1 MDATSYHS
9 KTVYSKRSEN
19 IKYTVTRSF
28 SCSLYITDWNKDSK
42 ANFTKYWKGWDAHI
56 TDPDIKDISKVL
68 RSSLFPV
75 CHYNTHAK
83 NISLSKFSVHYI
95 ILSHSLLKNSY
106 NNVPLKQNLS
116 RSLTHTHNL
125 ADTYFSRTTDVVK
138 NQLRRKLNEPAADAP
153 KVWRKWVLNWDR
165 ISAVAFLRSKIEVII
180 STLDANYLDKTE
192 IDTLKKYIPWPE
204 PAITAFST
212 FNYTGDLDVSLMHV
226 LRESLGQW
234 WSPHMH
240 HIYGGMSKLPEKFIE
255 PNASVGVH
263 LEKDITFGVTVND
276 IEFSAPAGKATAV
289 VVKGYYTTSGRP
301 FEEKGDAVI
310 VTTPLHIIREIRIH
324 AKDSSTKGLP
334 YEFYQAIENIFY
346 GPSTKIMIQCKER
359 FWEKSDITGGFS
371 KTSLPIGQLHYPT
384 KEGHPPVKSGILM
397 CYTWKSEA
405 LLFGAMKPEVAIR
418 VAVQEIARIHPE
430 IETQWETGA
439 VQAWYSDP
447 SSQGA
452 YVRLKPYQYKHMEF
466 LMYPWEN
473 VYFAGEGISFASGWI
488 QGALESGLRA
498 AFQFYARNEKFT
510 PT

>member
-1 MDATSYHS
+1 MYAFNKAVISPPGHPYIESTTALSGTPKILTCLNVAYIYRHIPLQKIVVLYHS
-9 KTVYSKRSEN
+9 
-19 IKYTVTRSF
+19 
-28 SCSLYITDWNKDSK
+28 NKS
-42 ANFTKYWKGWDAHI
+42 
-56 TDPDIKDISKVL
+56 
-68 RSSLFPV
+68 V
-75 CHYNTHAK
+75 C
-83 NISLSKFSVHYI
+83 
-95 ILSHSLLKNSY
+95 
-106 NNVPLKQNLS
+106 S
-116 RSLTHTHNL
+116 RSLTYTRNL
-125 ADTYFSRTTDVVK
+125 ADTYFERTTEVVK
-138 NQLRRKLNEPAADAP
+138 NQLRRKLKESTPADAP
-153 KVWRKWVLNWDR
+153 KVWREWVLNWDR
-165 ISAVAFLRSKIEVII
+165 ISLVAFLRSKIEVII
-180 STLDANYLDKTE
+180 LTLDANYLNATE
-192 IDTLKKYIPWPE
+192 IETLKKYIPWPE
-204 PAITAFST
+204 PAITAYST

-240 HIYGGMSKLPEKFIE
+240 HIYGGISKLPEKFIE
-255 PNASVGVH
+255 NHAAVGVH

-276 IEFSAPAGKATAV
+276 IEFSAPAGKATSV

-310 VTTPLHIIREIRIH
+310 ITTPLHIIREIRIH
-324 AKDSSTKGLP
+324 AKDSCTKGLP

-359 FWEKSDITGGFS
+359 FWEKSDMNGGINSGITGGFS

-384 KEGHPPVKSGILM
+384 KEGHPPTKSGILM

-418 VAVQEIARIHPE
+418 VAVREIARIHPE